1 MTEKLQGKKWYA
13 LDIMESCRELGVS
26 AEAGLDS
33 TEAARRLSDHGPNVL
48 EQKPGRSLI
57 SIFISQMKEVL
68 VLILI
73 IAVVISGFL
82 GEWADAIVI
91 LIIVILNAVIGVI
104 QENKAEN
111 ALKALKDMTKPSA
124 KVMRVGKVIQ
134 ISAEEIVPGDIILLD
149 AGDSVPA
156 DARLVEAISLQSN
169 ESALTG
175 ESEPAE
181 KNPAAI
187 SAEQV
192 PVGDRKNMLFMGTTI
207 TSGRGRAVVVETGMN
222 TELGRIA
229 RMLGDSAP
237 ESTPLQ
243 QRLARLGTVMG
254 IAAGVIVALVFAVGI
269 WRGVAL
275 LEMFMVAIS
284 LAVAAVPEGLPAVVT
299 IVLALGVTRMSRRK
313 AIIRKLPAVE
323 TLGTAT
329 VICTDKTGTLTK
341 NEMTVTGV
349 FAAGRLFKV
358 TGSGYDP
365 EGIFLDQDGDD
376 ISPQNDK
383 TLALIL
389 TGGLLNCDARLEET
403 EKGYRVIGDPTEG
416 ALVVAA
422 AKAGLTMKTVSKNNP
437 RLDEIPFDSERKM
450 MTTFHQMDGKI
461 RSFTKGAPD
470 LILERCTGMLT
481 QDGSS
486 EMDDDSRRMLL
497 KINSQLASQGQRV
510 LALADSL
517 WTEIPAPLTP
527 ETAERELTFI
537 GFFAIQDPPRDEARE
552 AVAICRKAGIRTVM
566 ITGDHL
572 ETAAAIARELDILRP
587 GDMSLSGDQLEQMSD
602 EELINIVNEVTVY
615 ARVSPEHKL
624 RIVEALKSK
633 GHIVAMTGD
642 GVNDAPALK
651 KADIGAAM
659 GISGTEVAKE
669 ASDMVLQDDNFNTI
683 VRAVEEGR
691 TIYNNIRGT
700 VQYLL
705 SCNTGEIVAIFTAL
719 LLGMGSP
726 LTAIQILWLNL
737 VTDGPPALALGLEPP
752 QKGIM
757 DIPPRKPKE
766 GLFAGG
772 VGARILWQGMMI
784 GILSLTAYWLALRWG
799 RTVEE
804 AHTMTFIT
812 MALSQIVHSFN
823 VRSMNL
829 SLFTI
834 GIGTNRSLIY
844 AFITSAAALLVV
856 VFIPFLR
863 GVFGT
868 VMLRPSDWALVLGL
882 SLAPLVLVE
891 ISKLIFRTD
900 LAAGEL

>member
-1 MTEKLQGKKWYA
+1 MPEKIQEKEWYA
-13 LDIMESCRELGVS
+13 LDIQESCRELGVS
-26 AEAGLDS
+26 AEVGLDS
-33 TEAARRLSDHGPNVL
+33 AEAASRLSDHGPNVL

-57 SIFISQMKEVL
+57 SIFFSQMKEVL

-73 IAVVISGFL
+73 IAAVISGFL

-124 KVMRVGKVIQ
+124 KVMRGGKVHQ
-134 ISAEEIVPGDIILLD
+134 ISAEEIVPGDMILLD

-156 DARLVEAISLQSN
+156 DARLVEAASLQSN
-169 ESALTG
+169 ESTLTG

-181 KNPAAI
+181 KNPAVI

-222 TELGRIA
+222 TQLGRIA
-229 RMLGDSAP
+229 RMLEDSGM
-237 ESTPLQ
+237 ETTPLQ
-243 QRLARLGTVMG
+243 QRLAKLGTVMG

-269 WRGVAL
+269 WRGEDL

-299 IVLALGVTRMSRRK
+299 IVLALGVTRMSRQR

-341 NEMTVTGV
+341 NEMTVTRIFV
-349 FAAGRLFKV
+349 TDRFFEV
-358 TGSGYDP
+358 TGSGYAP
-365 EGIFLDQDGDD
+365 EGNFLEENGNE
-376 ISPQNDK
+376 ISPLEDSH
-383 TLALIL
+383 LALVL
-389 TGGLLNCDARLEET
+389 FGGLLNCDARMEET

-422 AKAGLTMKTVSKNNP
+422 AKAGLTRKTVSVNSP
-437 RLDEIPFDSERKM
+437 RLAEIPFDSGRKM
-450 MTTFHQMDGKI
+450 MTTFHNVDGQI
-461 RSFTKGAPD
+461 RAFTKGAPD
-470 LILERCTGMLT
+470 LILGYCAGILA
-481 QDGSS
+481 QDGSAA
-486 EMDDDSRRMLL
+486 MDEDIRGRLL

-510 LALADSL
+510 LALATRR
-517 WTEIPAPLTP
+517 WPEIPELLTP
-527 ETAERELTFI
+527 ETAEREMDFI
-537 GFFAIQDPPRDEARE
+537 GFFAIQDPPRPEAKD
-552 AVAICRKAGIRTVM
+552 AVAVCRRAGIRTVM

-572 ETAAAIARELDILRP
+572 ETAEAIARELDILRP
-587 GDMSLSGDQLEQMSD
+587 GDKSLRGDQLEQMND
-602 EELINIVNEVTVY
+602 EDLINVVNDVTVY

-624 RIVEALKSK
+624 RIIEALKSQ

-651 KADIGAAM
+651 RADIGAAM

-669 ASDMVLQDDNFNTI
+669 ASDMVLQDDNFTTI

-705 SCNTGEIVAIFTAL
+705 SCNTGEIVAIFSAL
-719 LLGMGSP
+719 LLGLGSP
-726 LTAIQILWLNL
+726 LSPIQILWLNL

-766 GLFAGG
+766 GLFSGG
-772 VGARILWQGMMI
+772 VGARIFWQGMMI
-784 GILSLTAYWLALRWG
+784 GLLSLTSYWLALRWG

-823 VRSMNL
+823 VRSMEH

-844 AFITSAAALLVV
+844 AFITSAAALLIV

-863 GVFGT
+863 GVFET
-868 VMLRPSDWALVLGL
+868 VMLRPSDWAVVLGL
-882 SLAPLVLVE
+882 SFTPLILVE
-891 ISKLIFRTD
+891 ISKMIFR
-900 LAAGEL
+900 AAPTAGDK